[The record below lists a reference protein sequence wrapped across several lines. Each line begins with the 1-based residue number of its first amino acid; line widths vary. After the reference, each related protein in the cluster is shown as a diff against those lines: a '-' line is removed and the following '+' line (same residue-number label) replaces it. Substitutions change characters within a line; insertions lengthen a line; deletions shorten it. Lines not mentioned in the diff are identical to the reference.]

1 MDLIELITTHLEMLE
16 RPHLQVK
23 GPHRGGML
31 LRLDEPSV
39 PFYRYLYE
47 QVGGSNEWRERA
59 GKGDEDLTE
68 HLLDPE
74 IDVVVFFLGG
84 APAGFF
90 ELNRRVA
97 EEVRLVH
104 YGLLPEFR
112 GRGLGRWL
120 LAVAVDAAW
129 VADPERVRATITN
142 LDDPR
147 ALLTYQ
153 WAGFT
158 AVETTREDVSG

>member
-1 MDLIELITTHLEMLE
+1 MELITTSLEMRE
-16 RPHLQVK
+16 RPGLQAK

-39 PFYRYLYE
+39 PFYRYLYDR
-47 QVGGSNEWRERA
+47 VGGSYRWRERSA
-59 GKGDEDLTE
+59 LRDPDLE
-68 HLLDPE
+68 ALLRDPQ
-74 IDVVVFFLGG
+74 IDVVVFFLRG

-90 ELNRRVA
+90 ELDGRIPD
-97 EEVRLVH
+97 EVRLAH
-104 YGLLPEFR
+104 YGLVPEFR

-129 VADPERVRATITN
+129 DRDPERVWATVTN

-147 ALLTYQ
+147 ALLSYQ
-153 WAGFT
+153 WAGFIP
-158 AVETTREDVSG
+158 VDSVRETLED